1 MFARMEAPLIVFAA
15 GELGHNSWVQKI
27 FLASQQNSW
36 LLLHDVTFEDS
47 LDCMVC
53 LRWCSGA
60 VVQHERPMMA
70 FGVLS
75 SDCLGGRT
83 ILLVSSFWVS
93 EKWWSRDSSS
103 DKMSRE
109 KEQQRNHD
117 HALNGIFLEVID
129 AAALTASAAVCALC
143 C

>member
-36 LLLHDVTFEDS
+36 LFLHDVTFEDS

-53 LRWCSGA
+53 LQKEWWCSGA
-60 VVQHERPMMA
+60 VVQQRPMMA
-70 FGVLS
+70 FAVLS

-83 ILLVSSFWVS
+83 ILLVFRRMV
-93 EKWWSRDSSS
+93 
-103 DKMSRE
+103 
-109 KEQQRNHD
+109 
-117 HALNGIFLEVID
+117 
-129 AAALTASAAVCALC
+129 T
-143 C
+143 